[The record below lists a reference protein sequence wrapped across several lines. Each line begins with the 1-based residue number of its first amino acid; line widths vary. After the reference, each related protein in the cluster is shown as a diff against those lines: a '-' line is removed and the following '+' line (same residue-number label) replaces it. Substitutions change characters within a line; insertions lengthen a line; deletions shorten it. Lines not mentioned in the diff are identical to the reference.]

1 MVLESFSHD
10 RYTNNTYVFVCFF
23 FTGKRVQEWIC
34 VVICIALM
42 SINFLFL
49 VAHFKIKNFSSIL
62 VSATC
67 GIITADFL
75 SGLVHWIADTW
86 GSVELPLIGRVR

>member
-1 MVLESFSHD
+1 M
-10 RYTNNTYVFVCFF
+10 
-23 FTGKRVQEWIC
+23 QEWIC
-34 VVICIALM
+34 VVVCITL
-42 SINFLFL
+42 IILNFIFL
-49 VAHFKIKNFSSIL
+49 VTHLKLKNISSIL

-86 GSVELPLIGRVR
+86 GSVELPLIGRVC